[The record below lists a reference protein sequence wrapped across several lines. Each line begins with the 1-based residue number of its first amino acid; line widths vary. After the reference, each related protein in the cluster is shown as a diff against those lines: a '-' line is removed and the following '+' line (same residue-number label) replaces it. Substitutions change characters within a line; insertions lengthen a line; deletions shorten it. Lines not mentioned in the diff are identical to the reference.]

1 MLLEPAKNETGGVF
15 CQKGVPKKFAN
26 NSAGIPLLY
35 HRGMMHLK
43 SFCAV
48 VDTENTAAFA
58 LYWYFCALAVL
69 GGTPWLLSR
78 SRTSPKAKAWD
89 KRGKMVPPPHNLLCH
104 DQMPTESLVNPGGHG
119 KSCMWYARGGGGY
132 GTRIVCKVHWLFLRP
147 LQNVTS
153 KLSRTSKYTLYVIT
167 YVSYIIL
174 LCSIKIT
181 TFRRTDMSG

>member
-35 HRGMMHLK
+35 QRGTMHLK

-48 VDTENTAAFA
+48 VDAENTAAFA

-78 SRTSPKAKAWD
+78 SKTSPKAKAWD
-89 KRGKMVPPPHNLLCH
+89 KRGKMVPPLHNLLCH
-104 DQMPTESLVNPGGHG
+104 DQMPQPQHVVWGQQNPLWIQEHG
-119 KSCMWYARGGGGY
+119 KSCMWYARGGGGMAP
-132 GTRIVCKVHWLFLRP
+132 GLFVRCIGYFWDRY
-147 LQNVTS
+147 
-153 KLSRTSKYTLYVIT
+153 K
-167 YVSYIIL
+167 
-174 LCSIKIT
+174 
-181 TFRRTDMSG
+181 M